1 MIWILQN
8 KETNEFSLPVTMTI
22 FSIALGGEL
31 KHLRLGAADDVAY
44 LSFHAVSNLAHVNT
58 R

>member
-1 MIWILQN
+1 MISILQI

-22 FSIALGGEL
+22 FSTLGGEL
-31 KHLRLGAADDVAY
+31 KHLRLDVAC
-44 LSFHAVSNLAHVNT
+44 LSFHAVSNLAHANT